1 MAGKQRHFP
10 YQHPTFG
17 RKASPKPASAW
28 QRSVYYWWFE
38 YLRRHDGYALTCK
51 RGGKGKFS
59 KLFAD
64 FGDVHA
70 GDFKTWWTTDNRGAE
85 LFAEPKSVREL
96 QLVKLD
102 DLQGIAADPTVAYV
116 QVPLNLPKRFLKQE
130 FAKLLLKHHQGK
142 RGVRH
147 ARSSKARYPVLGQP
161 NMPALRITLQVY
173 DLRKAEPNLKLWQ
186 IGERL
191 RLFQMEQL
199 PAAGDTALTIANKR
213 NIMAATVSR
222 YLRKAEAMIENVGK
236 GIFPKPTKEK
246 LQPSRLGI

>member
-17 RKASPKPASAW
+17 RKTNPKPSSAW

-38 YLRRHDGYALTCK
+38 YLRRHEGYALTCK

-59 KLFAD
+59 KLYAE
-64 FGDVHA
+64 FGDVHEA
-70 GDFKTWWTTDNRGAE
+70 DFKTWWTTDNRGVE
-85 LFAEPKSVREL
+85 LFAEPKSVSEL
-96 QLVKLD
+96 QLVQLD
-102 DLQGIAADPTVAYV
+102 DLQGIAPDPIVAYV

-130 FAKLLLKHHQGK
+130 FAKLLLKHHQGQ

-147 ARSSKARYPVLGQP
+147 ARSSNARYPVHGQP
-161 NMPALRITLQVY
+161 NMPALRVTLQVY
-173 DLRKAEPNLKLWQ
+173 DLKKAEPELKLWQ

-191 RLFQMEQL
+191 RLFQFAQI
-199 PAAGDTALTIANKR
+199 AADGDTPLTIANKR

-222 YLRKAEAMIENVGK
+222 YLRKAQAMIDNVAV
-236 GIFPKPTKEK
+236 GIFPKPTKAK
-246 LQPSRLGI
+246 

>member
-10 YQHPTFG
+10 YKHPTFG
-17 RKASPKPASAW
+17 RKSSPKPSSAW

-38 YLRRHDGYALTCK
+38 YLRRHEGYARTCRQGG
-51 RGGKGKFS
+51 RGQFS
-59 KLFAD
+59 KLYAH

-70 GDFKTWWTTDNRGAE
+70 ADFKSWWTTDNRGAE

-96 QLVKLD
+96 QLVNLE
-102 DLQGIAADPTVAYV
+102 DLQGIAADPNVAYV

-147 ARSSKARYPVLGQP
+147 ARSSNARYPVKGQP
-161 NMPALRITLQVY
+161 NIPALRITLQVY
-173 DLRKAEPNLKLWQ
+173 DLRKAEPDLKLWQ

-191 RLFQMEQL
+191 RLFQFEQL
-199 PAAGDTALTIANKR
+199 PASGDSPKTIANKR
-213 NIMAATVSR
+213 NIMASSVGR
-222 YLRKAEAMIENVGK
+222 YLRKAQAMIDNAAM

-246 LQPSRLGI
+246 